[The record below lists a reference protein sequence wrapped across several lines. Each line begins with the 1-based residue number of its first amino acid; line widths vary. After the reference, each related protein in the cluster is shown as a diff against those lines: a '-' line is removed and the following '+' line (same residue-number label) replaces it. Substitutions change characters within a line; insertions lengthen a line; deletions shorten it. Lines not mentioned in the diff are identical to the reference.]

1 MPNQPLAA
9 ALRVLAVIVRVIACA
24 LFVLVAADVILPSG
38 PRALLVEINLAV
50 SSFIPDA
57 ISGLLVL
64 QTPFG
69 GAFRGDFALAALIL
83 LIAGW
88 ALACGAG
95 TLERRS
101 A

>member
-9 ALRVLAVIVRVIACA
+9 ALRVLAVIARVIACA
-24 LFVLVAADVILPSG
+24 LLVLVVADVILPSG

-50 SSFIPDA
+50 SGFIPDGL
-57 ISGLLVL
+57 SGLLVL

-88 ALACGAG
+88 VLACGAR